1 MKATEFKDLLVR
13 EREERKMDRKEFAE
27 LLDMSVRSLQSY
39 ELGDRRPELNNL
51 ERILDILGYSMEIR
65 KK

>member
-27 LLDMSVRSLQSY
+27 LLDMSVRSLQAY

>member
-27 LLDMSVRSLQSY
+27 LLDMSFRSLQSY

>member
-51 ERILDILGYSMEIR
+51 ERILDILGSSMEIR

>member
-1 MKATEFKDLLVR
+1 
-13 EREERKMDRKEFAE
+13 MDRKEFAE